1 MLNKLHLIISSKE
14 KKKLFL
20 LVFLLIFSTLIE
32 ILSIGSIP
40 IFATIMIDPELV
52 TQNLSKYIKIEFI
65 HIFDQKNMIIY
76 GSIFLVGLFIIK
88 NIFVSLINYFH
99 GTIQKDVKAKLAEK
113 LFRKYIYSDYDFFLI
128 KSPSEI
134 VRNITSDVTRSS
146 LYVFSHILL
155 LKEFLIIISIFI
167 LLFIV
172 DSFSTIIIFISLP
185 LVSGLYY
192 LFVARSSKERG
203 KIFQSL
209 TEKYLK
215 TLNHS
220 IGSIKFLKIFNKE
233 SFMINIFDKTINSL
247 EQKEF
252 IQRFIVSLPR
262 IFLEIVTIFMFAVVC
277 FFYVTTDK
285 SMQNFIPFISLII
298 ISAIRIIPSLSLISV
313 SVTNIKFNQPSFNLI
328 YNELFSKNE
337 NSNKIKNTKKL
348 ITFKKEILL
357 DNISYRYPGTS
368 NDVLKEINLKIN
380 FGEKIGI
387 TGQSGAGK
395 STLLDILSGLI
406 KPTKGKVI
414 VDDVIL
420 EDGSWGHNLGYVPQ
434 DIYLLDDTIK
444 ANIAFGEDVKD
455 YDQSRFYNSLKIS
468 NLSDFINKLDKKEQT
483 FVGDRG
489 IRMSGGQRQR
499 LGIARCIYFEPK
511 LIILDE
517 PTSSLDL
524 ENEKLIMEDIYKLKN
539 YTLIIISH
547 RHSILKNCDRLFK
560 IENNKI
566 MNVTDFDKL

>member
-52 TQNLSKYIKIEFI
+52 TQNLSKYIKIEFT

-99 GTIQKDVKAKLAEK
+99 GTIQKDVKAKLAQK
-113 LFRKYIYSDYDFFLI
+113 LFRKYIYSDYDFFLM

-134 VRNITSDVTRSS
+134 IRNITSDVTRTS

-172 DSFSTIIIFISLP
+172 DTFSTIIIFISLP

-233 SFMINIFDKTINSL
+233 SFMINIFDETINSL

-262 IFLEIVTIFMFAVVC
+262 IFLEIVTIFMFAVIC
-277 FFYVTTDK
+277 FLYVTTDK

-357 DNISYRYPGTS
+357 DNVSYRYPGTS

-406 KPTKGKVI
+406 KPSKGKVI

-444 ANIAFGEDVKD
+444 ANIAFGEDVKN
-455 YDQSRFYNSLKIS
+455 YDQNRFNNSLKIS

-499 LGIARCIYFEPK
+499 LGIARCVYFEPK

-566 MNVTDFDKL
+566 IKVTDFDKL

>member
-1 MLNKLHLIISSKE
+1 MLNKLQLIISSKE

-20 LVFLLIFSTLIE
+20 LIFLLIFSTLIE
-32 ILSIGSIP
+32 VLSIGSIP
-40 IFATIMIDPELV
+40 IFATIMIEPSLV
-52 TQNLSKYIKIEFI
+52 TQKLSEYFNIEITYNLNRN
-65 HIFDQKNMIIY
+65 DTIIY
-76 GSIFLVGLFIIK
+76 GSVFLVGIFIIK
-88 NIFVSLINYFH
+88 NIFISLINYFH
-99 GTIQKDVKAKLAEK
+99 GTIQKSLKSKLAEK
-113 LFRKYIYSDYDFFLI
+113 LFRKYIYSDYEFFLS

-134 VRNITSDVTRSS
+134 VRNITSDVTRTS
-146 LYVFSHILL
+146 LYIFSHILL

-167 LLFIV
+167 LLFSV
-172 DSFSTIIIFISLP
+172 DSFTTTIIFVSLP
-185 LVSGLYY
+185 LVSGFYY
-192 LFVARSSKERG
+192 LFVAKSSKERG

-220 IGSIKFLKIFNKE
+220 IGSIKFLKIFNRE
-233 SFMINIFDKTINSL
+233 TFMINIFDKTINSM

-262 IFLEIVTIFMFAVVC
+262 VFLEIVTIIMFAIIC
-277 FFYVTTDK
+277 FLYVSTGK
-285 SMQNFIPFISLII
+285 SMQNFIPFISLIVV
-298 ISAIRIIPSLSLISV
+298 SAVRIIPSLSLISV
-313 SVTNIKFNQPSFNLI
+313 SITNIKFNQPSFNLI
-328 YNELFSKNE
+328 YNELLPQNQ
-337 NSNKIKNTKKL
+337 NINKPIKDKKL
-348 ITFKKEILL
+348 INFKKDILL
-357 DNISYRYPGTS
+357 NNVSYKYPGTS

-387 TGQSGAGK
+387 TGESGAGK

-406 KPTKGKVI
+406 KPTSGQVI
-414 VDDVIL
+414 IDGTPL
-420 EDGSWGHNLGYVPQ
+420 ENGSWGYSLGYVPQ

-444 ANIAFGEDVKD
+444 SNIAFGEDQKN
-455 YDQSRFYNSLKIS
+455 YDEDRFLNSLKIS
-468 NLSDFINKLDKKEQT
+468 NLFDFVNKLKEKEKT
-483 FVGDRG
+483 FIGDRG

-524 ENEKLIMEDIYKLKN
+524 ENERIIMEDIYKLTN

-547 RHSILKNCDRLFK
+547 RHSILKKCDRLFK

-566 MNVTDFDKL
+566 SNITDFDKL

>member
-1 MLNKLHLIISSKE
+1 MFNKLQLIISSKE

-20 LVFLLIFSTLIE
+20 LVLLLIFSTLIE

-40 IFATIMIDPELV
+40 IFATIMIEPSLV
-52 TQNLSKYIKIEFI
+52 TEKLSEYFKIEVTY
-65 HIFDQKNMIIY
+65 DLARNDTIIY
-76 GSIFLVGLFIIK
+76 GSIFLVAIFILK
-88 NIFVSLINYFH
+88 NTLISLINYFH
-99 GTIQKDVKAKLAEK
+99 GTIQKSLKAKLAEK
-113 LFRKYIYSDYDFFLI
+113 LFRKYIYSDYEFFLS

-134 VRNITSDVTRSS
+134 IRNITSAVTGTSM
-146 LYVFSHILL
+146 YIFSYILL
-155 LKEFLIIISIFI
+155 FKEFLIIVSIFT
-167 LLFIV
+167 LLFSV
-172 DSFSTIIIFISLP
+172 DRFTTTIIFISLP
-185 LVSGLYY
+185 LVSGFYY
-192 LFVARSSKERG
+192 LFVAKSSKERG

-233 SFMINIFDKTINSL
+233 TFMINIFDKTINSM

-262 IFLEIVTIFMFAVVC
+262 IFLETVTIIMFAIIC
-277 FFYVTTDK
+277 YLYVSTGK
-285 SMQNFIPFISLII
+285 SMQNFIPLISLIVV
-298 ISAIRIIPSLSLISV
+298 SAVRVIPSLSLISV
-313 SVTNIKFNQPSFNLI
+313 SVTNIKFQQPSFNLI
-328 YNELFSKNE
+328 YNELLPQNQNTNKSK
-337 NSNKIKNTKKL
+337 KDKKL
-348 ITFKKEILL
+348 IRFKKEIILK
-357 DNISYRYPGTS
+357 NVSYRYPGTS

-387 TGQSGAGK
+387 TGESGAGK
-395 STLLDILSGLI
+395 STFLDILSGLI
-406 KPTKGKVI
+406 KPTSGQVI
-414 VDDVIL
+414 IDETQL
-420 EDGSWGHNLGYVPQ
+420 ENGSWGYNLGYVPQ

-444 ANIAFGEDVKD
+444 SNIAFGEDSKD
-455 YDQSRFYNSLKIS
+455 FNEDRFFNSLKIS
-468 NLSDFINKLDKKEQT
+468 NLSAFVNKLDEKEKT
-483 FVGDRG
+483 FIGDRG

-499 LGIARCIYFEPK
+499 LGIARCIYFQPK

-524 ENEKLIMEDIYKLKN
+524 ENEKLIMSDIYKLTD
-539 YTLIIISH
+539 YTLIIVSH

-566 MNVTDFDKL
+566 WDITNSDKS

>member
-1 MLNKLHLIISSKE
+1 MLHKLHVIISSKE
-14 KKKLFL
+14 KKSLFL

-32 ILSIGSIP
+32 ILSIGSVP
-40 IFATIMIDPELV
+40 IFATIMLDPDLVSQYLYKYVKVESEL
-52 TQNLSKYIKIEFI
+52 N
-65 HIFDQKNMIIY
+65 FDQKIIIIY
-76 GSIFLVGLFIIK
+76 GSIFLVGIFIIK
-88 NIFVSLINYFH
+88 NIFISSINYFH
-99 GTIQKDVKAKLAEK
+99 GTIQKNVKAKLAQK
-113 LFRKYIYSDYDFFLI
+113 LFRKYIYSDYDFFLT

-134 VRNITSDVTRSS
+134 IRNITSDVTRTS
-146 LYVFSHILL
+146 LYIFSHILL
-155 LKEFLIIISIFI
+155 LKEFFIIISVFL

-185 LVSGLYY
+185 LVSGIYY
-192 LFVARSSKERG
+192 LLVAKSSKERG

-209 TEKYLK
+209 SEKYLK
-215 TLNHS
+215 TLSHS

-233 SFMINIFDKTINSL
+233 SFMTNIFDKTINSM

-252 IQRFIVSLPR
+252 IQRFIISLPR
-262 IFLEIVTIFMFAVVC
+262 IFLEIITIFMFAAIC
-277 FFYVTTDK
+277 FFYVNNDR

-328 YNELFSKNE
+328 YNELLSKNE
-337 NSNKIKNTKKL
+337 NIKKSKNEKKL
-348 ITFKKEILL
+348 ISFKKDILL
-357 DNISYRYPGTS
+357 NNISYKYPGTS
-368 NDVLKEINLKIN
+368 NYVLQEINLKIKY
-380 FGEKIGI
+380 GEKIGI

-406 KPTKGKVI
+406 KPTKGSLI
-414 VDDVIL
+414 VDNVLL
-420 EDGSWGHNLGYVPQ
+420 ENRSWGHNLGYVPQ

-444 ANIAFGEDVKD
+444 ANITFGEDEKD
-455 YDQSRFYNSLKIS
+455 YDQNRFNNSIKIS
-468 NLSDFINKLDKKEQT
+468 NLRDYIDKLDKKEQT

-524 ENEKLIMEDIYKLKN
+524 ENEKLIIEDIYKLKN

-560 IENNKI
+560 IENNKMI
-566 MNVTDFDKL
+566 NVTDFDKL

>member
-1 MLNKLHLIISSKE
+1 MFNKLKLIISSKE

-20 LVFLLIFSTLIE
+20 LVLLLIFSTLIE

-40 IFATIMIDPELV
+40 IFATIMIEPSLV
-52 TQNLSKYIKIEFI
+52 SQKLFEYFKIEVTY
-65 HIFDQKNMIIY
+65 DLARNDTIIY
-76 GSIFLVGLFIIK
+76 GSIFLVGIFILK
-88 NIFVSLINYFH
+88 NTFISLINYFH
-99 GTIQKDVKAKLAEK
+99 GTIQRSLKAKLAEK
-113 LFRKYIYSDYDFFLI
+113 LFRKYIYSDYEFFLS

-134 VRNITSDVTRSS
+134 VRNITSAVTGTSM
-146 LYVFSHILL
+146 YIFSHIML
-155 LKEFLIIISIFI
+155 LKEFLIIVSIFI
-167 LLFIV
+167 LLFSV
-172 DSFSTIIIFISLP
+172 DKFTTTIIFISLP
-185 LVSGLYY
+185 LVSGFYY
-192 LFVARSSKERG
+192 LFIAKSSKERG

-233 SFMINIFDKTINSL
+233 TFMINIFDKTINSM

-262 IFLEIVTIFMFAVVC
+262 IFLETVTIIMFAIIC
-277 FFYVTTDK
+277 FLYVTTGK
-285 SMQNFIPFISLII
+285 SMQNFIPLISLIVV
-298 ISAIRIIPSLSLISV
+298 SAVRIIPSLSLISV
-313 SVTNIKFNQPSFNLI
+313 SVTNIKFQQPSFNLI
-328 YNELFSKNE
+328 YNELLPQNKNINKSKKDKE
-337 NSNKIKNTKKL
+337 L
-348 ITFKKEILL
+348 IRFKKEIILK
-357 DNISYRYPGTS
+357 NVSYRYPGTS

-387 TGQSGAGK
+387 TGESGAGK

-406 KPTKGKVI
+406 KPTSGQVI
-414 VDDVIL
+414 VDETQL
-420 EDGSWGHNLGYVPQ
+420 ENSSWGYNLGYVPQ

-444 ANIAFGEDVKD
+444 SNIAFGEDSKD
-455 YDQSRFYNSLKIS
+455 FNEDRFSNSLKIS
-468 NLSDFINKLDKKEQT
+468 NLNEFVNKLDEKEKT
-483 FVGDRG
+483 FIGDRG

-524 ENEKLIMEDIYKLKN
+524 ENEKLIMNDIYKLTN
-539 YTLIIISH
+539 YTLIIVSH

-566 MNVTDFDKL
+566 FNMTNSDKT